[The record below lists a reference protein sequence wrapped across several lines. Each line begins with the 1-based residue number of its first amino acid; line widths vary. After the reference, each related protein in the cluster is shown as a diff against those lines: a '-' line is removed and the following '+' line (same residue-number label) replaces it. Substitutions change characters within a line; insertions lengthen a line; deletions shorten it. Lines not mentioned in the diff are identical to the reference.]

1 MALTLCTTILRDG
14 LARDVTIHFE
24 AECTSPGCAP
34 SWDDPV
40 GADAEYAITFE
51 RAELVCPEPDDHG
64 LTEAEMDTA
73 RKWLVANWEQASE
86 EAANDNYDNGPG
98 FDDRG
103 FRGLEA

>member
-1 MALTLCTTILRDG
+1 MAITLCTTIVRDG
-14 LARDVTIHFE
+14 LVRDVTIEFT
-24 AECTSPGCAP
+24 AECTSPGCAR

-51 RAELVCPEPDDHG
+51 RAELVCPEPDDHD
-64 LTEAEMDTA
+64 LTEVEMATL
-73 RKWLVANWEQASE
+73 RTWLVTNDTQAF
-86 EAANDNYDNGPG
+86 EAANDNFADDPG